1 MQIFGNRAYTVG
13 KRLHEKGIIL
23 ESDDIKK
30 IIAEYFKVEE
40 KDVIKSQYTYTVVTH
55 NSQETEK

>member
-1 MQIFGNRAYTVG
+1 M
-13 KRLHEKGIIL
+13 KKGIIL

-30 IIAEYFKVEE
+30 IIAEHFKVEE

>member
-1 MQIFGNRAYTVG
+1 MKQAVV
-13 KRLHEKGIIL
+13 L
-23 ESDDIKK
+23 ETEDVKK
-30 IIAEYFKVEE
+30 IIAEHFKVEE